1 MLLLNILEQIQ
12 YANVTI
18 QLNLPYV
25 IYIYIYIYSKQHLYY
40 KILEINY
47 SSDHEMNGK

>member
-25 IYIYIYIYSKQHLYY
+25 IYIYIYTQNNTYITKYWKLIIRATM
-40 KILEINY
+40 K
-47 SSDHEMNGK
+47 

>member
-25 IYIYIYIYSKQHLYY
+25 IYIYIYILKTTL
-40 KILEINY
+40 ILQNIGN
-47 SSDHEMNGK
+47 